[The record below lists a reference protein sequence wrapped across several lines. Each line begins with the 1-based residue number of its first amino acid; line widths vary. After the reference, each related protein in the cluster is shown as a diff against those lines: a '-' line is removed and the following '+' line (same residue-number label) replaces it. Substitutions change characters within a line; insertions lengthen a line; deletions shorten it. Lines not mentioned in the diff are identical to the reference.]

1 MNYYL
6 DTEFNG
12 YQGELISLA
21 LVSENGR
28 CGYYVFPPPA
38 NLDPWVAANVLPIVE
53 ACPVIPI
60 VLPRALTQRH
70 LAALLRNDGLL
81 GEPDRAPHVIADWP
95 VDIQHLCDLLIT
107 GPGTMIDI
115 PGITFE
121 VKRVDAYPTTLA
133 GAVQHNAWRDAMA
146 LRHKLTTEKTRA

>member
-12 YQGELISLA
+12 YRGELISLA
-21 LVSENGR
+21 LVGEDGR
-28 CGYYVFPPPA
+28 SLYIVINDGVRET
-38 NLDPWVAANVLPIVE
+38 DEWVHHNVM
-53 ACPVIPI
+53 PVIDASPAKPLE
-60 VLPRALTQRH
+60 VTREEAS
-70 LAALLRNDGLL
+70 LRLDVYFARD
-81 GEPDRAPHVIADWP
+81 PAPHVIADWP

-121 VKRVDAYPTTLA
+121 VKRVDAYPTTLD
-133 GAVQHNAWRDAMA
+133 GMTQHNAWCDAMA
-146 LRHKLTTEKTRA
+146 LRHLLTTETP

>member
-1 MNYYL
+1 MTRIKAATILMLCGASVVTPREVTREEASLRL
-6 DTEFNG
+6 DVYF
-12 YQGELISLA
+12 A
-21 LVSENGR
+21 
-28 CGYYVFPPPA
+28 
-38 NLDPWVAANVLPIVE
+38 
-53 ACPVIPI
+53 
-60 VLPRALTQRH
+60 
-70 LAALLRNDGLL
+70 
-81 GEPDRAPHVIADWP
+81 PDMAPHVIADWP

-133 GAVQHNAWRDAMA
+133 GAVQHNAWWDAMA